1 MFDVYLR
8 CSYLLCSSQTSTIT
22 ETLTSLVEI
31 TPTVALPAVQANTL
45 ADLLNKL
52 QDQNIPETDR
62 SFAQTRTTTSEKPE
76 RLDSFE
82 TLKGY
87 LNRIKNRKPPFKRPS
102 LRLNKV
108 TSGAEQTDEK
118 EEEKEVEKVE
128 VETQNN
134 YRANLFGRRNLLKE
148 KISSSIYRTH
158 QPSMEPSMEPSIE
171 PSIEPS
177 PTNLSPAPSV
187 SESSEESPSLVV
199 SVASSVRVEGGVEE
213 EPELRTSVVT
223 LYLSGS
229 VPGVFSTSLQTV
241 ILPSEESEGRERSRR
256 EALEILPTTT
266 LEGPEMTDS
275 YWDLIESSLN
285 SLGADSDSD
294 KVTVTVTRTLFKE
307 VTAKLC

>member
-1 MFDVYLR
+1 
-8 CSYLLCSSQTSTIT
+8 
-22 ETLTSLVEI
+22 
-31 TPTVALPAVQANTL
+31 
-45 ADLLNKL
+45 
-52 QDQNIPETDR
+52 
-62 SFAQTRTTTSEKPE
+62 
-76 RLDSFE
+76 
-82 TLKGY
+82 
-87 LNRIKNRKPPFKRPS
+87 
-102 LRLNKV
+102 
-108 TSGAEQTDEK
+108 
-118 EEEKEVEKVE
+118 
-128 VETQNN
+128 
-134 YRANLFGRRNLLKE
+134 
-148 KISSSIYRTH
+148 
-158 QPSMEPSMEPSIE
+158 MEPSVEPT
-171 PSIEPS
+171 IEPS